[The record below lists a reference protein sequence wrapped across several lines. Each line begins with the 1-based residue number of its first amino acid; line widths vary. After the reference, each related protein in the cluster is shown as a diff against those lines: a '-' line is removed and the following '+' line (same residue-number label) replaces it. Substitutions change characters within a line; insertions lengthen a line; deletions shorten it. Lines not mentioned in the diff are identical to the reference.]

1 MQRCRSNHN
10 LSMKSLISP
19 YTLTLK
25 LATRYYSTGL
35 ANRYVRFINRA
46 SRVGFALGVSALIIG
61 LSLMNGFERELK
73 STLLSAIPHVEY
85 ESVTGHIEDWT
96 QTTKQLVNHP
106 QVTGVAP
113 YLKLNAMLQKQNHME
128 AVLLKGV
135 QPQLESSVNI
145 IPFKII
151 SGRWLNVPGSQSN
164 LQKESQEREA
174 VIGVSLAEKLDLKI
188 NSPIELL
195 IPTFSD
201 NGRLNAPSYL
211 RFNIVGIYQVGGQV
225 DTGQVFV
232 DLSDLARSQNLAE
245 NKAHGVA
252 VALLDPFDANKV
264 APQIGQMVT
273 DYVYI
278 LDWFRSHGH
287 VYNDIVLV
295 KDIMYIVMVLVMA
308 VASFNI
314 VSSLSMA
321 VQEKY
326 GDIGILKTMGLSNKQ
341 VKQVFVLMGFLTALQ
356 GIAWGVFWGLVIAFN
371 LTSIVSFI
379 ESALG
384 VNALDGDVY
393 FINYLPSQVQMGEVA
408 IIAITAMVIAFLASL
423 YPAKKAS
430 KLSPIELIQ

>member
-61 LSLMNGFERELK
+61 LSLMNGFEKELK

-85 ESVTGHIEDWT
+85 ESVTGHLEDWT

-135 QPQLESSVNI
+135 QPQLEYSVNI
-145 IPFKII
+145 IPSKII

-188 NSPIELL
+188 NSPLELL

-232 DLSDLARSQNLAE
+232 DLSDLAMSQNLAE

-384 VNALDGDVY
+384 VKALDGDVY